1 MPRGRTAPPARFSL
15 ACFRDI
21 PQGKLPWNAP
31 RETDSAARHPK
42 GDGFRPVSV
51 SLTGFRD
58 VSEGRLPRGCPRG
71 TLLAARLSE
80 GEGPRPIFSPS
91 RTPVTSRRSSQPHAK
106 GPPRKAG
113 LQHKTMFACSSL
125 QAQRVNRA
133 RRNASAALDA
143 LVLVDLSV
151 VVDGQSAYR
160 AGICASAARDAGILV
175 NLYCHESSL
184 LYTAPRGAVFSV
196 AEKLLALY
204 RPTLELV
211 TDNIPKAPET
221 PPSGHTII
229 WPTAA

>member
-1 MPRGRTAPPARFSL
+1 
-15 ACFRDI
+15 
-21 PQGKLPWNAP
+21 
-31 RETDSAARHPK
+31 
-42 GDGFRPVSV
+42 
-51 SLTGFRD
+51 
-58 VSEGRLPRGCPRG
+58 
-71 TLLAARLSE
+71 
-80 GEGPRPIFSPS
+80 
-91 RTPVTSRRSSQPHAK
+91 
-106 GPPRKAG
+106 
-113 LQHKTMFACSSL
+113 MFACSSL
-125 QAQRVNRA
+125 QAQRVNGA

-229 WPTAA
+229 WPMAA